1 MTHSMASK
9 YHLKH
14 GPSSTF
20 LDRNRDL
27 IYEHI
32 GMIELVKAL
41 LVTLDLGFALV
52 QCDVRMN

>member
-41 LVTLDLGFALV
+41 LVTLDPNV
-52 QCDVRMN
+52 M